1 MSTQNDM
8 MDKVLKVCVDEIFEH
23 YDDDKNGTLDK
34 EECKKFIMS
43 AIEEMGVGPDNE
55 VFNENDFEECFK
67 KVDVDGSGTIDK
79 DEMFKFIKIAS
90 GSE

>member
-1 MSTQNDM
+1 
-8 MDKVLKVCVDEIFEH
+8 
-23 YDDDKNGTLDK
+23 
-34 EECKKFIMS
+34 
-43 AIEEMGVGPDNE
+43 MGVGPDNE

-90 GSE
+90 GAEWLVFVIKDQKRNSIR